1 MPVEPQDYLDS
12 QVSTSVVPE
21 PRQVGDTLE
30 AWCVANNINKAIA
43 LTTRYWPYWLAD
55 LVGSLLGLTLNYND
69 AGDVILINATD
80 ELWIG

>member
-1 MPVEPQDYLDS
+1 
-12 QVSTSVVPE
+12 
-21 PRQVGDTLE
+21 
-30 AWCVANNINKAIA
+30 
-43 LTTRYWPYWLAD
+43 LAD